1 MISIIIP
8 SYGRPQQIKAAVE
21 NAHAHTTGDHEIVV
35 IIEEEDYEPYIGWIG
50 KLVDSPW
57 WLDVVLNEGP
67 KSYAGAINTGLA
79 YSRGDYLF
87 MGADDLDFHH
97 GWDVEAM
104 HTMLALPTIKV
115 VGTNDLLN
123 EFVLNGWHSTHSLVD
138 RRYLE
143 DPGGVIG
150 EPGVALFEGYSHNYV
165 DTEFIG
171 TAKAR
176 SVFAPCL
183 TSVVEHKHFTVG
195 KSEKDETYEKGYL
208 HLQEDHDLYQSRKHL
223 WQDLSK

>member
-8 SYGRPQQIKAAVE
+8 SYGRPDKIRAAVE
-21 NAHAHTTGDHEIVV
+21 NSHQNTVGVHEVVMVVELDQLAQYEDAFAGIHAA
-35 IIEEEDYEPYIGWIG
+35 
-50 KLVDSPW
+50 S
-57 WLDVVLNEGP
+57 WLSITCNERSR
-67 KSYAGAINTGLA
+67 SYGGAINYA
-79 YSRGDYLF
+79 CDYANGEYIF
-87 MGADDLDFHH
+87 MASDDLDFHH